1 MVWAIQDYI
10 SHALWNNGSG
20 KRTTKVNGVINGQRI
35 KLYITEN
42 GNNIIVI
49 PLDDPLRKHESN

>member
-10 SHALWNNGSG
+10 SHALWNNRCG
-20 KRTTKVNGVINGQRI
+20 KRTTKVNGVINGQRV

-42 GNNIIVI
+42 DNNIIVI